1 MNDIRIFENEEFGKV
16 RTIFINGEPWLVGND
31 IAVCLGYAKPRNAV
45 ARHVDDE
52 DKALAPFQGGCSTG
66 IQNTVV
72 INESGFYSLV
82 LASKLPNAKRF
93 KRWVTS
99 EVLPTIRRTGGYVSN
114 EDMFA
119 ETYLPFADE
128 PVKELFKIQCR
139 YINQLNERIRRDEPK
154 VKFAEHVANTNG
166 LIDMNGMAK
175 ICADHGICI
184 GRNRLFAWLRM
195 RGILMANNL
204 PYQEYV
210 DRGHFKVKES
220 VFERGGKR
228 KVYLQ
233 TYVTGKGQQFILS
246 KLMGEFGGD
255 G

>member
-1 MNDIRIFENEEFGKV
+1 MNDIRIFENEEFGQV
-16 RTIFINGEPWLVGND
+16 RTICIDGEPWFVGKD
-31 IAVCLGYAKPRNAV
+31 VAEILGYRETAKAIRTHIDA
-45 ARHVDDE
+45 E
-52 DKALAPFQGGCSTG
+52 DKGVSVLDTPGGRQQLV
-66 IQNTVV
+66 I
-72 INESGFYSLV
+72 INESGLYSLV
-82 LASKLPNAKRF
+82 LASKLPNAKKF
-93 KRWVTS
+93 KRWITA

-128 PVKELFKIQCR
+128 PVKELFKLQCR

-154 VKFAEHVANTNG
+154 VKFAEHVAVTG
-166 LIDMNGMAK
+166 DLIDMNGMAK

-184 GRNRLFAWLRM
+184 GRNRLFVWLRM

-220 VFERGGKR
+220 VFERGGKK

-246 KLMGEFGGD
+246 KLIGEFGGD

>member
-1 MNDIRIFENEEFGKV
+1 MNDIRIFENEEFGQV
-16 RTIFINGEPWLVGND
+16 RTICIDGEPWFVGKDVAD
-31 IAVCLGYAKPRNAV
+31 ILEYRNGSRDIN
-45 ARHVDDE
+45 RHVFDE
-52 DKALAPFQGGCSTG
+52 DKRKAKIFDGNQRKETIL
-66 IQNTVV
+66 
-72 INESGFYSLV
+72 INETGFYCLV
-82 LASKLPNAKRF
+82 LSSHMQKAREF
-93 KRWVTS
+93 KHWVTS

-128 PVKELFKIQCR
+128 PVKELFKLQCR

-210 DRGHFKVKES
+210 DRRHFKVKES
-220 VFERGGKR
+220 VFERGGKK

>member
-1 MNDIRIFENEEFGKV
+1 MNDIRIFENEEFGQV
-16 RTIFINGEPWLVGND
+16 RTVCIDGEPWLVGKD
-31 IAVCLGYAKPRNAV
+31 VAVILGYNEPHKAI
-45 ARHVDDE
+45 ARHVDE
-52 DKALAPFQGGCSTG
+52 DDGMKHPVIDSLGRTQQAV
-66 IQNTVV
+66 I

-82 LASKLPNAKRF
+82 LASRLPSAKRF
-93 KRWVTS
+93 KKWVTS

-154 VKFAEHVANTNG
+154 VRFAEHVADTSG

-184 GRNRLFAWLRM
+184 GRNRLFAWLRA

-210 DRGHFKVKES
+210 DRGHFRVKES
-220 VFERGGKR
+220 VFERGGKK

>member
-1 MNDIRIFENEEFGKV
+1 MNDIRIFENEEFGQV
-16 RTIFINGEPWLVGND
+16 RTVCIDGEPWLVGKD
-31 IAVCLGYAKPRNAV
+31 VAVILGYNEPHKAI
-45 ARHVDDE
+45 ARHVDE
-52 DKALAPFQGGCSTG
+52 DDGMKHPVIDSLGRTQQAV
-66 IQNTVV
+66 I

-82 LASKLPNAKRF
+82 LASRLPSAKRF
-93 KRWVTS
+93 KKWVTS

-128 PVKELFKIQCR
+128 PVKELFKLQCR

-154 VKFAEHVANTNG
+154 VKFAEHVADTSG

-175 ICADHGICI
+175 ICADHGISV

-195 RGILMANNL
+195 RGILMTNNL

-220 VFERGGKR
+220 VFERGGKK

-233 TYVTGKGQQFILS
+233 TYVTGNGQQFILL
-246 KLMGEFGGD
+246 KLMGEAGGD

>member
-1 MNDIRIFENEEFGKV
+1 MNDIRIFESDEFGQV
-16 RTIFINGEPWLVGND
+16 RTVCIDGEPWLVGKD
-31 IAVCLGYAKPRNAV
+31 VAVILGYNEPHKAI
-45 ARHVDDE
+45 ARHVDE
-52 DKALAPFQGGCSTG
+52 DDGMKHPVIDSLGRTQQAV
-66 IQNTVV
+66 I

-82 LASKLPNAKRF
+82 LASRLPSAKRF
-93 KRWVTS
+93 KKWVTS

-128 PVKELFKIQCR
+128 PVKELFKLQCR

-154 VKFAEHVANTNG
+154 VKFAEHVADTSG

-175 ICADHGICI
+175 IYADHGICI

-220 VFERGGKR
+220 VFERGGKK